1 MNTRLC
7 ITGDGLCVK
16 RDRSVAHPFRNWGF
30 SFDDDRPLP
39 CLVLIPLLDQP
50 EKHSDHKTVKKKKK
64 KKKKKSI
71 LFTLFHYFMCLFCFC
86 GSAL

>member
-1 MNTRLC
+1 MNTRLR

-50 EKHSDHKTVKKKKK
+50 EKHSDHKTVKKK
-64 KKKKKSI
+64 
-71 LFTLFHYFMCLFCFC
+71 
-86 GSAL
+86 

>member
-1 MNTRLC
+1 MNTRLS

-16 RDRSVAHPFRNWGF
+16 RDRSGTHLFRNWGF

-39 CLVLIPLLDQP
+39 SLVLIPLLDQP
-50 EKHSDHKTVKKKKK
+50 EKHSDHKTVKKR
-64 KKKKKSI
+64 KKKSI